1 MMELNGTTYHEH
13 TDPKVAAIIEDARI
27 HGRRIRLFYGD
38 TETGRDWMEEHDVMG
53 TIGRSMGPVKIP
65 ILMCNKRSMCGP
77 GILDHCIVKIVDL
90 RSGRKET
97 GGYVVWQHPKYKV
110 PNLEMI
116 SHTDPNVPKYHYS
129 VLRDGET
136 VARFK
141 KQKQAIRYMEF
152 MRGDR
157 NAK

>member
-27 HGRRIRLFYGD
+27 RGNRIRLFYGD

-65 ILMCNKRSMCGP
+65 IIMCNKRSMCGP
-77 GILDHCIVKIVDL
+77 GILDHC
-90 RSGRKET
+90 
-97 GGYVVWQHPKYKV
+97 VVRITDQRRVTLYQHPKYMK
-110 PNLEMI
+110 PNLSARHIDKDGYKFE
-116 SHTDPNVPKYHYS
+116 VR
-129 VLRDGET
+129 RDDVV

-141 KQKQAIRYMEF
+141 SYVGAIKWMSF
-152 MRGDR
+152 MRGER